1 MKITKSQLKQIIKE
15 EIQATLSEQSPR
27 DRMRRSMDDFGDEFD
42 APAKP
47 ARRTDTEKKP
57 AESPPARRTDTE
69 KKPAGHNTGQQQPP
83 PKGPDEFREQVL
95 AAMKLVAA
103 LGPRPK
109 TKGRAGM
116 EERAAH
122 AAAKKTIMINHNI
135 ARASKTADGQPT
147 WVSTNGVIIVKP

>member
-1 MKITKSQLKQIIKE
+1 MKITKSQLKRIIKE
-15 EIQATLSEQSPR
+15 EIQAALSEQSPR

-47 ARRTDTEKKP
+47 ARKPEQPPAEP
-57 AESPPARRTDTE
+57 AESPPQ
-69 KKPAGHNTGQQQPP
+69 KPAGHNTGQQQPP
-83 PKGPDEFREQVL
+83 PKSPDEFREQVL

-103 LGPRPK
+103 LGPLPK
-109 TKGRAGM
+109 TKGRAGV

-122 AAAKKTIMINHNI
+122 AAARKTIMTNHNI

-147 WVSTNGVIIVKP
+147 WVSSNGVIIVKP